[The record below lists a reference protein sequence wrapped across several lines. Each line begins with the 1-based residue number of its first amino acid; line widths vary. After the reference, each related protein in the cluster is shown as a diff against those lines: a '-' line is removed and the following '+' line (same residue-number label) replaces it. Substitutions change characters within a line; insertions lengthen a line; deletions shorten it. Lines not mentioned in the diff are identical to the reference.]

1 MRAMHSPSERTTRP
15 AEAKRSRVRP
25 DLRRV
30 VRVGLLLLVAGAWAP
45 AWAQTFSFDRYYLEC
60 LGFEAGGDLTTARQ
74 SCLNALEVDEQR
86 VEAQLALG
94 RIEFALGELAAAET
108 RLTRVRPRIESAE
121 ADVLLAEI
129 TLAASRVDE
138 AESYVASARGKLTQ
152 RPDADLEARLAYVE
166 GRTAEARRD
175 PDAALAAY
183 ERAIAADA
191 LSVHYRLVD
200 ADLRWR
206 LGDLAGAAQQ
216 LRDYE
221 IVTADVRNPEVM
233 SLLGRVSWV
242 QGLADEA
249 IGQIETALAL
259 RDLRD
264 SEGQAADLRVLA
276 TLYYGQ
282 GDLQRGGLA
291 LREATRR
298 GNLLA
303 SLDGNSILWL
313 LALVVLLALH
323 LIGESRQAGLVA
335 PPAEG
340 PRTWSLGEAYGLLV
354 AAVLVGFAAT
364 LAYGLAVHDNL
375 AVLLTPHQQHEARAV
390 YLIAFGAVTAAA
402 SAWRVRRL
410 GWNPGERLVGRS
422 DGLVAGLVVGALLY
436 AVILG
441 YLMYRPEGGLTGP
454 FFLDLAW
461 LTPLR
466 VVALTV
472 VPLSEFYFRGFL
484 RPAVEARYGRMLALP
499 LMTLVWALAFA
510 TPIVVLVPIGFALA
524 EIDRRRPNGLTA
536 VTAVWVAWVGLAATV
551 AVSPFVRSLFL

>member
-1 MRAMHSPSERTTRP
+1 MSREPAPFVRP
-15 AEAKRSRVRP
+15 AA
-25 DLRRV
+25 RRV
-30 VRVGLLLLVAGAWAP
+30 PRDAGRRVALVGLWLVLAWFSSPAG
-45 AWAQTFSFDRYYLEC
+45 AQTFSFDRYYLEC
-60 LGFEAGGDLTTARQ
+60 LSFEAGGDLTTARQ
-74 SCLNALEVDEQR
+74 SCLNAIEVDPDR
-86 VEAQLALG
+86 AEAQLALG
-94 RIEFALGELAAAET
+94 RVEFALGDLAAAET
-108 RLTRVRPRIESAE
+108 RLTRVRPRLEGAE

-129 TLAASRVDE
+129 TLASDRVFE
-138 AESYVASARGKLTQ
+138 AEAYVASARAELAE
-152 RPDADLEARLAYVE
+152 RPDVDLEGRLAYVE
-166 GRTAEARRD
+166 GRSAEVRRD

-183 ERAIAADA
+183 ARAIAADG
-191 LSVHYRLVD
+191 LSAHYRLVD

-206 LGDLAGAAQQ
+206 LGDLVGAAQQ

-221 IVTADVRNPEVM
+221 SATADVRNPAVL

-242 QGLADEA
+242 QGRADDA

-264 SEGQAADLRVLA
+264 SDGQAADLRVLA
-276 TLYYGQ
+276 ALYYGQ

-298 GNLLA
+298 GNLLT

-313 LALVVLLALH
+313 LALVVLLGLH
-323 LIGESRQAGLVA
+323 LIGESRRAGLVT
-335 PPAEG
+335 PPDEG
-340 PRTWSLGEAYGLLV
+340 PRAWSLGEAYGLLV

-364 LAYGLAVHDNL
+364 MAYGLAVHDNL

-390 YLIAFGAVTAAA
+390 YLIAFGLVTATV

-410 GWNPGERLVGRS
+410 GWNVGERLVGRS
-422 DGLVAGLVVGALLY
+422 DGLLGGVVVGALLY
-436 AVILG
+436 AVMLG
-441 YLMYRPEGGLTGP
+441 YLMYRPGGVLMGP

-466 VVALTV
+466 VAALAV

-484 RPAVEARYGRMLALP
+484 RPAAEARYGRLLALP
-499 LMTLVWALAFA
+499 LMTLVWALAFG

-551 AVSPFVRSLFL
+551 AVSPYVRSLFL

>member
-1 MRAMHSPSERTTRP
+1 VHPEPQGTMRPVPAMTSR
-15 AEAKRSRVRP
+15 ARSHGGRAVWIFM
-25 DLRRV
+25 LV
-30 VRVGLLLLVAGAWAP
+30 VAASLTP
-45 AWAQTFSFDRYYLEC
+45 AWGQTFSFDRYYVEC

-74 SCLNALEVDEQR
+74 SCLNALEVDPQR
-86 VEAQLALG
+86 AEAQLVLG

-108 RLTRVRPRIESAE
+108 RLARVRPRIESAE
-121 ADVLLAEI
+121 VDALLAEI
-129 TLAASRVDE
+129 TLAAARFDE
-138 AESYVASARGKLTQ
+138 ADAHVASARGKLVD
-152 RPDADLEARLAYVE
+152 RPDIALEARLAYVE

-183 ERAIAADA
+183 ARAIAADGLA
-191 LSVHYRLVD
+191 VRYRLVD

-221 IVTADVRNPEVM
+221 TVTADVRNPEVM
-233 SLLGRVSWV
+233 ALLGRIAWV
-242 QGLADEA
+242 QGLADDA

-264 SEGQAADLRVLA
+264 SGAQAADLRVLA
-276 TLYYGQ
+276 ALYYGQ
-282 GDLQRGGLA
+282 GDLQRGALA

-335 PPAEG
+335 PPEEG
-340 PRTWSLGEAYGLLV
+340 PRAWSLGEAYGLLV
-354 AAVLVGFAAT
+354 AAILVGFAAT
-364 LAYGLAVHDNL
+364 MAYGLAVHDNL

-390 YLIAFGAVTAAA
+390 YLIAFGLVTASVA
-402 SAWRVRRL
+402 AWRVRRL
-410 GWNPGERLVGRS
+410 GWNAGERLVGRS
-422 DGLVAGLVVGALLY
+422 DGLLGGLVLGALLY
-436 AVILG
+436 AVVLG
-441 YLMYRPEGGLTGP
+441 YLMYRPASGVAGP

-466 VVALTV
+466 VAALAV

-499 LMTLVWALAFA
+499 LMALVWALAFG
-510 TPIVVLVPIGFALA
+510 TPVVVLVPIGFALA